1 MTTALPL
8 NALRAFAAA
17 ARHQHFAKAADEL
30 HVTAGAISR
39 QIRLLEEAL
48 GQPLFERLAQGV
60 RLTVQ
65 GRALAAEIAPH
76 LDGLTRAFARAR
88 VKSSVL
94 TVSAPPTFGQEW
106 LLPRLEDF
114 QRQHPDI
121 EVFLDASSAIVPLGT
136 EGGAQAAIRY
146 GRGDWQDGETRL
158 LLREWIFPVCSPT
171 LIPVPLAE
179 PAALLAYP
187 LLHAEWPG
195 GWRSGRPSS
204 RFNAWQDWFASQQV
218 PLGESLRGPRYSL
231 SGMALQQAAAG
242 KGVALGGGVLAQRM
256 LASGALVRPLPD
268 RFNQLS
274 AQAYFLVLPKGPVE
288 APVQRWIDWLQ
299 AQIRLFRETQGET
312 QDEPQETGGAW

>member
-1 MTTALPL
+1 MTTTLPL

-39 QIRLLEEAL
+39 QIRLLEEEL
-48 GQPLFERLAQGV
+48 GQPLFERLPQGV

-76 LDGLTRAFARAR
+76 LDGLTRAVARAR

-158 LLREWIFPVCSPT
+158 LLREWIFPVCSPA
-171 LIPVPLAE
+171 LIPTPLAE
-179 PAALLAYP
+179 PSALLDYP

-195 GWRSGRPSS
+195 GWRAGRPSS
-204 RFNAWQDWFASQQV
+204 RFNAWQDWFASQDV
-218 PLGESLRGPRYSL
+218 SLAENLRGPRYSL

-242 KGVALGGGVLAQRM
+242 KGVALGGCVLAQRL

-268 RFNQLS
+268 QFNQLS
-274 AQAYFLVLPKGPVE
+274 PQAYSLVLPKGPVE
-288 APVQRWIDWLQ
+288 APVQRWIAWLLEQ
-299 AQIRLFRETQGET
+299 VRSFRDTHDQRQQT
-312 QDEPQETGGAW
+312 DGAW

>member
-1 MTTALPL
+1 MTIALPL
-8 NALRAFAAA
+8 NALRAFAVA

-39 QIRLLEEAL
+39 QIRLLEEEL
-48 GQPLFERLAQGV
+48 GQTLFERLPQGV

-65 GRALAAEIAPH
+65 GRALATEIAPH
-76 LDGLTRAFARAR
+76 LDGLTRAVARAR
-88 VKSSVL
+88 LKSSVL

-121 EVFLDASSAIVPLGT
+121 EVFLDASSAIVPLGS

-146 GRGDWQDGETRL
+146 GRGDWQDGEIRL
-158 LLREWIFPVCSPT
+158 LLREWIFPVCSPA
-171 LIPVPLAE
+171 LITAPLTE
-179 PAALLAYP
+179 PAALLDYP

-195 GWRSGRPSS
+195 GWRAGRPSS
-204 RFNAWQDWFASQQV
+204 RFNAWQDWFASQDV
-218 PLGESLRGPRYSL
+218 SLSDSLRGPRYSL

-242 KGVALGGGVLAQRM
+242 KGVALGGCVLAQRL

-268 RFNQLS
+268 QFNQLS
-274 AQAYFLVLPKGPVE
+274 PQAYFLVLPKGPVE
-288 APVQRWIDWLQ
+288 APVQRWIAWLLEQ
-299 AQIRLFRETQGET
+299 VRSFRDTHAQR
-312 QDEPQETGGAW
+312 QETDGAW

>member
-1 MTTALPL
+1 MTTTLPL

-39 QIRLLEEAL
+39 QIRLLEEEL
-48 GQPLFERLAQGV
+48 GQPLFERLPQGV

-76 LDGLTRAFARAR
+76 LDGLTRAVARAR

-171 LIPVPLAE
+171 LIPAPLSE
-179 PAALLAYP
+179 PAALLDYP

-195 GWRSGRPSS
+195 GWRAGRPSS
-204 RFNAWQDWFASQQV
+204 RFNAWQDWFASQDV
-218 PLGESLRGPRYSL
+218 SLSDSLRGPRYSL

-242 KGVALGGGVLAQRM
+242 KGVALGGCVLAQRL

-268 RFNQLS
+268 QFNQLS
-274 AQAYFLVLPKGPVE
+274 PQAYFLVLPKGPVE
-288 APVQRWIDWLQ
+288 APVQRWIAWLLEQ
-299 AQIRLFRETQGET
+299 VRSFRDTHDQRQQT
-312 QDEPQETGGAW
+312 DGAW

>member
-1 MTTALPL
+1 M
-8 NALRAFAAA
+8 RAFAAA

-39 QIRLLEEAL
+39 QIRLLEEEL
-48 GQPLFERLAQGV
+48 GQLLFERLAQGV

-76 LDGLTRAFARAR
+76 LDGLTRAVARAR

-171 LIPVPLAE
+171 LIPAPLAE

-242 KGVALGGGVLAQRM
+242 KGVALGGCVLAQRL

-274 AQAYFLVLPKGPVE
+274 TQAYFLVLPKGPVD
-288 APVQRWIDWLQ
+288 APVQRWIDWLLV
-299 AQIRLFRETQGET
+299 QIRQFRETQG
-312 QDEPQETGGAW
+312 EPQETGGAW

>member
-1 MTTALPL
+1 MTTAPSL

-39 QIRLLEEAL
+39 QIRLLEAEL
-48 GQPLFERLAQGV
+48 GQPLFERLPQGV
-60 RLTVQ
+60 RLTAQ
-65 GRALAAEIAPH
+65 GRALAGEIAPH
-76 LDGLTRAFARAR
+76 LDGLTRAVARAR
-88 VKSSVL
+88 IKSSVL

-158 LLREWIFPVCSPT
+158 LLREWIFPVCSPA
-171 LIPVPLAE
+171 LIPAPLTG
-179 PAALLAYP
+179 PAALLDYP

-204 RFNAWQDWFASQQV
+204 RSNAWQDWFASQQV
-218 PLGESLRGPRYSL
+218 PLGDSLRGPRYSL

-242 KGVALGGGVLAQRM
+242 KGVALGGGVLAQRL

-268 RFNQLS
+268 RFDQLS
-274 AQAYFLVLPKGPVE
+274 AQAYFLVLPKGAVD
-288 APVQRWIDWLQ
+288 APVQRWIDWLLV
-299 AQIRLFRETQGET
+299 QIRHFRETQG
-312 QDEPQETGGAW
+312 EPQETGGAW

>member
-1 MTTALPL
+1 MTTPLPL

-17 ARHQHFAKAADEL
+17 ARHQQFARAADEL

-39 QIRLLEEAL
+39 QIRLLEAEL
-48 GQPLFERLAQGV
+48 GQPLFERLPQGV
-60 RLTVQ
+60 RLTAQ

-76 LDGLTRAFARAR
+76 LDGLARAVARAR

-146 GRGDWQDGETRL
+146 GRGDWQEGETRL
-158 LLREWIFPVCSPT
+158 LLREWIFPVCSPA
-171 LIPVPLAE
+171 LIPAPLAE
-179 PAALLAYP
+179 PAALLDYP

-218 PLGESLRGPRYSL
+218 PLGDSLRGPRYSL

-242 KGVALGGGVLAQRM
+242 KGVALGGCVLAQRM

-268 RFNQLS
+268 RCNQLS
-274 AQAYFLVLPKGPVE
+274 TQAYFLVLPKGPVD
-288 APVQRWIDWLQ
+288 APVQRWIDWLLV
-299 AQIRLFRETQGET
+299 QIRHFRDTQGET
-312 QDEPQETGGAW
+312 QETGGAW

>member
-39 QIRLLEEAL
+39 QIRLLEEEL

-65 GRALAAEIAPH
+65 GRALATEIAPH
-76 LDGLTRAFARAR
+76 LDGLTRAVARAR

-171 LIPVPLAE
+171 LIPAPLAE

-242 KGVALGGGVLAQRM
+242 KGVALGGCVLAQRL

-274 AQAYFLVLPKGPVE
+274 AQAYFLVLPKGPVD
-288 APVQRWIDWLQ
+288 APVQRWIDWLRV
-299 AQIRLFRETQGET
+299 QIRQFRESQGES
-312 QDEPQETGGAW
+312 QETGGAW

>member
-39 QIRLLEEAL
+39 QIRLLEEEL
-48 GQPLFERLAQGV
+48 GQLLFERLAQGV

-76 LDGLTRAFARAR
+76 LDGLTRAVARAR

-171 LIPVPLAE
+171 LIPAPLAE

-242 KGVALGGGVLAQRM
+242 KGVALGGCVLAQRL

-274 AQAYFLVLPKGPVE
+274 TQAYFLVLPKGPVD
-288 APVQRWIDWLQ
+288 APVQRWIDWLLV
-299 AQIRLFRETQGET
+299 QIRQFRETQG
-312 QDEPQETGGAW
+312 EPQETGGAW

>member
-17 ARHQHFAKAADEL
+17 ARHQQFAKAADEL

-39 QIRLLEEAL
+39 QIRLLEAEL
-48 GQPLFERLAQGV
+48 GQPLFERLPQGV
-60 RLTVQ
+60 RLTAQ
-65 GRALAAEIAPH
+65 GRALAGEIAPH
-76 LDGLTRAFARAR
+76 LDGLTRAVARAR
-88 VKSSVL
+88 IKSSVL

-158 LLREWIFPVCSPT
+158 LLREWIFPVCSPA
-171 LIPVPLAE
+171 LIPAPLAG
-179 PAALLAYP
+179 PAALLDYP

-204 RFNAWQDWFASQQV
+204 RSNAWQDWFASQQV
-218 PLGESLRGPRYSL
+218 PLGDSLRGPRYSL

-242 KGVALGGGVLAQRM
+242 KGVALGGGVLAQRL

-268 RFNQLS
+268 RFDQLS
-274 AQAYFLVLPKGPVE
+274 AQAYFLVLPKGAVD
-288 APVQRWIDWLQ
+288 APVQRWIDWLLV
-299 AQIRLFRETQGET
+299 QIRQFHETQG
-312 QDEPQETGGAW
+312 EPQETGGAW

>member
-1 MTTALPL
+1 M
-8 NALRAFAAA
+8 RAFAAA

-39 QIRLLEEAL
+39 QIRLLEEEL

-76 LDGLTRAFARAR
+76 LDGLTRAVARAR

-171 LIPVPLAE
+171 LIPTPLTE

-242 KGVALGGGVLAQRM
+242 KGVALGGCVLAQRL

-274 AQAYFLVLPKGPVE
+274 TQAYFLVLPKGPVD
-288 APVQRWIDWLQ
+288 APVQRWIDWLLV
-299 AQIRLFRETQGET
+299 QIRQFRETQG
-312 QDEPQETGGAW
+312 EPQETGGAW

>member
-1 MTTALPL
+1 MTIALPL

-17 ARHQHFAKAADEL
+17 ARHEHFARAAAEL

-39 QIRLLEEAL
+39 QIRLLEDEL
-48 GQPLFERLAQGV
+48 GQTLFERLPQGV
-60 RLTVQ
+60 RLTEP
-65 GRALAAEIAPH
+65 GRNLAAEIAPH
-76 LDGLTRAFARAR
+76 LDGLTRAVARAR

-94 TVSAPPTFGQEW
+94 TVSAPLTFGQEW

-114 QRQHPDI
+114 QRRHPDI

-146 GRGDWQDGETRL
+146 GRGDWQDGEVRL
-158 LLREWIFPVCSPT
+158 LLREWIFPVCSPA
-171 LIPVPLAE
+171 LIPAPLTD
-179 PAALLAYP
+179 PAALLGYP

-204 RFNAWQDWFASQQV
+204 RFNAWQDWFTSQAV
-218 PLGESLRGPRYSL
+218 SLGGNLRGPRYSL

-242 KGVALGGGVLAQRM
+242 KGVALGGCVLAQRL

-274 AQAYFLVLPKGPVE
+274 PQAYFLVLPRGTVD
-288 APVQRWIDWLQ
+288 APVQRWVTWLLE
-299 AQIRLFRETQGET
+299 QIRAFRDTQGE
-312 QDEPQETGGAW
+312 QPETNGAW

>member
-1 MTTALPL
+1 MTIALPL
-8 NALRAFAAA
+8 NALRAFAVA

-39 QIRLLEEAL
+39 QIRLLEEEL
-48 GQPLFERLAQGV
+48 GQTLFERLPQGV

-65 GRALAAEIAPH
+65 GRTLATEIAPH
-76 LDGLTRAFARAR
+76 LDGLTRAVARAR
-88 VKSSVL
+88 LKSSVL

-121 EVFLDASSAIVPLGT
+121 EVFLDASSAIVPLGS

-146 GRGDWQDGETRL
+146 GRGDWQDGEIRL
-158 LLREWIFPVCSPT
+158 LLREWIFPVCSPA
-171 LIPVPLAE
+171 LITAPLAE
-179 PAALLAYP
+179 PAALLDYP

-195 GWRSGRPSS
+195 GWRAGRPSS
-204 RFNAWQDWFASQQV
+204 RFNAWQDWFASQDV
-218 PLGESLRGPRYSL
+218 SLSDSLRGPRYSL

-242 KGVALGGGVLAQRM
+242 KGVALGGCVLAQRL

-268 RFNQLS
+268 QFNQLS
-274 AQAYFLVLPKGPVE
+274 PQAYFLVLPKGPVE
-288 APVQRWIDWLQ
+288 APVQRWIAWLLEQ
-299 AQIRLFRETQGET
+299 VRSFRDTHAHR
-312 QDEPQETGGAW
+312 QETDGAW

>member
-17 ARHQHFAKAADEL
+17 ARHQRFAKAADEL

-39 QIRLLEEAL
+39 QIRLLEEEL
-48 GQPLFERLAQGV
+48 GQILFERLPQGV

-65 GRALAAEIAPH
+65 GRALATEIAPH
-76 LDGLTRAFARAR
+76 LDGLTRAVARAR
-88 VKSSVL
+88 LKSSVL

-171 LIPVPLAE
+171 LIPAPLAE
-179 PAALLAYP
+179 PAALLDYP

-195 GWRSGRPSS
+195 GWRAGRPSS
-204 RFNAWQDWFASQQV
+204 RFNAWQDWFASQEV
-218 PLGESLRGPRYSL
+218 SLAENLRGPRYSL

-242 KGVALGGGVLAQRM
+242 KGVALGGCVLAQRL

-268 RFNQLS
+268 QFNQLS
-274 AQAYFLVLPKGPVE
+274 PQAYFLVLPKGPVE
-288 APVQRWIDWLQ
+288 APVQRWIAWLLE
-299 AQIRLFRETQGET
+299 QIRTFRETQGHR
-312 QDEPQETGGAW
+312 QETGGAW

>member
-8 NALRAFAAA
+8 NALRAFAVA

-39 QIRLLEEAL
+39 QIRLLEEEL
-48 GQPLFERLAQGV
+48 GQTLFERLPQGV

-65 GRALAAEIAPH
+65 GRALATEIAPH
-76 LDGLTRAFARAR
+76 LDGLTRAVARAR
-88 VKSSVL
+88 LKSSVL

-121 EVFLDASSAIVPLGT
+121 EVFLDASSAIVPLGS

-146 GRGDWQDGETRL
+146 GRGDWQDGEIHL
-158 LLREWIFPVCSPT
+158 LLREWIFPVCSPA
-171 LIPVPLAE
+171 LITAPLAE
-179 PAALLAYP
+179 PAALLDYP

-195 GWRSGRPSS
+195 GWRAGRPSS
-204 RFNAWQDWFASQQV
+204 RFNAWQDWFASQGV
-218 PLGESLRGPRYSL
+218 SLSDSLRGPRYSL

-242 KGVALGGGVLAQRM
+242 KGVALGGCVLAQRL

-268 RFNQLS
+268 QFNQLS
-274 AQAYFLVLPKGPVE
+274 PQAYFLVLPKGPVE
-288 APVQRWIDWLQ
+288 APVQRWIAWLLEQ
-299 AQIRLFRETQGET
+299 VRSFRDTHAQR
-312 QDEPQETGGAW
+312 QETDGAW

>member
-1 MTTALPL
+1 MTTTLPL

-39 QIRLLEEAL
+39 QIRLLEDEL
-48 GQPLFERLAQGV
+48 GQPLFERLPQGV
-60 RLTVQ
+60 RLTAQ
-65 GRALAAEIAPH
+65 GSALAAEIAPH
-76 LDGLTRAFARAR
+76 LEGLTRAVARAR
-88 VKSSVL
+88 LKSSVL

-158 LLREWIFPVCSPT
+158 LLREWIFPVCSPA
-171 LIPVPLAE
+171 LIPASLAE
-179 PAALLAYP
+179 PKALLDYP

-204 RFNAWQDWFASQQV
+204 RFNAWQDWFASQHV
-218 PLGESLRGPRYSL
+218 PLGDSLRGPRYSL

-242 KGVALGGGVLAQRM
+242 KGVALGGCVLAQRL

-268 RFNQLS
+268 QFNQLS

-288 APVQRWIDWLQ
+288 APVQRWIDWLLV
-299 AQIRLFRETQGET
+299 QIRQFRDTQGET
-312 QDEPQETGGAW
+312 QETGGAW

>member
-1 MTTALPL
+1 M
-8 NALRAFAAA
+8 RAFAAA

-39 QIRLLEEAL
+39 QIRLLEEEL

-76 LDGLTRAFARAR
+76 LDGLTRAVARAR

-171 LIPVPLAE
+171 LIPAPLAE

-242 KGVALGGGVLAQRM
+242 KGVALGGCVLAQRL

-274 AQAYFLVLPKGPVE
+274 TQAYFLVLPKGPVD
-288 APVQRWIDWLQ
+288 APVQRWIDWLLV
-299 AQIRLFRETQGET
+299 QIRQFRETQG
-312 QDEPQETGGAW
+312 EPQETGGAW

>member
-1 MTTALPL
+1 M
-8 NALRAFAAA
+8 RAFAAA

-39 QIRLLEEAL
+39 QIRLLEEEL

-65 GRALAAEIAPH
+65 GRALAAEITPH
-76 LDGLTRAFARAR
+76 LDGLTRAVARAR

-171 LIPVPLAE
+171 LIPAPLTE

-195 GWRSGRPSS
+195 DWRSGRPSS

-242 KGVALGGGVLAQRM
+242 KGVALGGCVLAQRL

-274 AQAYFLVLPKGPVE
+274 TQAYFLVLPKGPVD
-288 APVQRWIDWLQ
+288 APVQRWIDWLLV
-299 AQIRLFRETQGET
+299 QIRQFRETQG
-312 QDEPQETGGAW
+312 EPQETGGAW

>member
-1 MTTALPL
+1 MTTAPSL

-39 QIRLLEEAL
+39 QIRLLEAEL

-60 RLTVQ
+60 RLTAQ
-65 GRALAAEIAPH
+65 GRALAGEIAPH
-76 LDGLTRAFARAR
+76 LDGLTRAVARAR
-88 VKSSVL
+88 IKSSVL

-158 LLREWIFPVCSPT
+158 LLREWIFPVCSPA
-171 LIPVPLAE
+171 LIPAPLTG
-179 PAALLAYP
+179 PAALLDYP

-204 RFNAWQDWFASQQV
+204 RSNAWQDWFASQQV
-218 PLGESLRGPRYSL
+218 PLGDSLRGPRYSL

-242 KGVALGGGVLAQRM
+242 KGVALGGGVLAQRL

-268 RFNQLS
+268 RFDQLS
-274 AQAYFLVLPKGPVE
+274 AQAYFLVLPKGAVD
-288 APVQRWIDWLQ
+288 APVQRWIDWLLV
-299 AQIRLFRETQGET
+299 QIRHFRETQG
-312 QDEPQETGGAW
+312 EPQETGGAW

>member
-39 QIRLLEEAL
+39 QIRLLEEEL
-48 GQPLFERLAQGV
+48 GQTLFERLPQGV

-65 GRALAAEIAPH
+65 GRALATEIAPH
-76 LDGLTRAFARAR
+76 LDGLTRAVARAR
-88 VKSSVL
+88 LKSSVL

-158 LLREWIFPVCSPT
+158 LLREWIFPVCSPA
-171 LIPVPLAE
+171 LITAPLAE
-179 PAALLAYP
+179 PAALLDYP

-195 GWRSGRPSS
+195 GWRAGRPSS
-204 RFNAWQDWFASQQV
+204 RFNAWQDWFASQDV
-218 PLGESLRGPRYSL
+218 SLSDSLRGPRYSL

-242 KGVALGGGVLAQRM
+242 KGVALGGCVLAQRL
-256 LASGALVRPLPD
+256 LASGALIRPLPD

-274 AQAYFLVLPKGPVE
+274 PQAYFLVLPKGPVE
-288 APVQRWIDWLQ
+288 APVQRWIAWLLEQ
-299 AQIRLFRETQGET
+299 VRSFRDTHGDQ
-312 QDEPQETGGAW
+312 QETGGAW

>member
-1 MTTALPL
+1 
-8 NALRAFAAA
+8 
-17 ARHQHFAKAADEL
+17 
-30 HVTAGAISR
+30 
-39 QIRLLEEAL
+39 
-48 GQPLFERLAQGV
+48 
-60 RLTVQ
+60 
-65 GRALAAEIAPH
+65 
-76 LDGLTRAFARAR
+76 
-88 VKSSVL
+88 

-171 LIPVPLAE
+171 LIPAPLAE

-204 RFNAWQDWFASQQV
+204 RFN
-218 PLGESLRGPRYSL
+218 
-231 SGMALQQAAAG
+231 
-242 KGVALGGGVLAQRM
+242 
-256 LASGALVRPLPD
+256 
-268 RFNQLS
+268 
-274 AQAYFLVLPKGPVE
+274 
-288 APVQRWIDWLQ
+288 
-299 AQIRLFRETQGET
+299 
-312 QDEPQETGGAW
+312 

>member
-1 MTTALPL
+1 M
-8 NALRAFAAA
+8 
-17 ARHQHFAKAADEL
+17 
-30 HVTAGAISR
+30 
-39 QIRLLEEAL
+39 
-48 GQPLFERLAQGV
+48 

-65 GRALAAEIAPH
+65 GRALASEIAPH
-76 LDGLTRAFARAR
+76 LDGLTRAVARAR

-171 LIPVPLAE
+171 LIPAPLAE

-242 KGVALGGGVLAQRM
+242 KGVALGGCVLAQRL

-274 AQAYFLVLPKGPVE
+274 AQAYFLVLPKGPVD
-288 APVQRWIDWLQ
+288 APVQRWIDWLLV
-299 AQIRLFRETQGET
+299 QIRQFRETQGES
-312 QDEPQETGGAW
+312 QETGGAW